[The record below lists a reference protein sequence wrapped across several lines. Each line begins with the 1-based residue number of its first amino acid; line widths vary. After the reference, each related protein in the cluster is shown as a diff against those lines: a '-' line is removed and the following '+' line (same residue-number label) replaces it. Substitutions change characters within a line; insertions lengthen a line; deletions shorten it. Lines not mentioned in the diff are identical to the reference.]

1 MKKLVM
7 AMALAL
13 IVPMLFNCASGE
25 TRGEATVVVEN
36 PTISVYYFHYTRRC
50 ATCNA
55 VEDET
60 KKALNELYSEKIKSG
75 DIIFKS
81 INIEE
86 KSGEEFA
93 NKLEVAGQ
101 SLLIVKGNT
110 KVDITEKGFL
120 YAVNEPAKLKAEIKK
135 VIDSQL

>member
-7 AMALAL
+7 ALALAM
-13 IVPMLFNCASGE
+13 IVPMLINCTSRE
-25 TRGEATVVVEN
+25 TRGENTVVVEN

-55 VEDET
+55 VEEQT
-60 KKALNELYSEKIKSG
+60 KKALNDLYSDKVKSG

-86 KSGEEFA
+86 ESGEEFA

-120 YAVNEPAKLKAEIKK
+120 YAMNEPDKLKAEIKK
-135 VIDSQL
+135 VIDAQL